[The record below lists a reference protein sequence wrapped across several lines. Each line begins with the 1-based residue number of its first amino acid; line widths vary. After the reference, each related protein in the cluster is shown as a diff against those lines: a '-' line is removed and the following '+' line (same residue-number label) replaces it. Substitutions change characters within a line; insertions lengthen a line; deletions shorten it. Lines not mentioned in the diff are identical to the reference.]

1 MIVALSWFE
10 CVRLRLTERI
20 GTTVMSALKIKKG
33 SSKHSAY
40 NLRPNYDTLI
50 ESHTLAILVDNEA
63 GVLARV
69 IGLFS
74 GRGYNIDSLTVAE
87 VDHEGRL
94 SRITI
99 VTSGTPQVIEQIK
112 AQLGR
117 IVPVHEV
124 HDLTVEGAFVERELA
139 LLKVSGQGEKRVEA
153 LRLADIFRANVVDST
168 LESFVFQLIGTPD
181 KIDAFADLMQPL
193 GLREI
198 VRTGVAAISRGA

>member
-1 MIVALSWFE
+1 
-10 CVRLRLTERI
+10 
-20 GTTVMSALKIKKG
+20 MSALKIKKG

-40 NLRPNYDTLI
+40 NLRANFQDQT
-50 ESHTLAILVDNEA
+50 EAHTLTVLVDNEA

-87 VDHEGRL
+87 VDHEDGL

-99 VTSGTPQVIEQIK
+99 VTSGTPQIIEQIK
-112 AQLGR
+112 AQLGQ

-124 HDLTVEGAFVERELA
+124 HDLTVEGPSVERELA
-139 LLKVSGQGEKRVEA
+139 LLKVSGNGEKRVEA

-168 LESFVFQLIGTPD
+168 LKSFVFQITGTPE
-181 KIDAFADLMQPL
+181 KIDAFAELMEPL
-193 GLREI
+193 GLNEI
-198 VRTGVAAISRGA
+198 ARTGVAAISRGK

>member
-1 MIVALSWFE
+1 
-10 CVRLRLTERI
+10 
-20 GTTVMSALKIKKG
+20 MSALKIKKG

-40 NLRPNYDTLI
+40 NLRPTFSDVQ
-50 ESHTLAILVDNEA
+50 ERHTLAVLVDNEP

-74 GRGYNIDSLTVAE
+74 GRGYNIESLTVAE
-87 VDHEGRL
+87 VDHTGHL

-99 VTSGTPQVIEQIK
+99 VTTGTPQVIEQIK

-124 HDLTVEGAFVERELA
+124 HDLTVEGHAVERELA
-139 LLKVSGQGEKRVEA
+139 LFKGAGQGEKRVEA

-168 LESFVFQLIGTPD
+168 LESFVFQITGSPE
-181 KIDAFADLMQPL
+181 KIDAFAELMRPL
-193 GLREI
+193 GLIEMA
-198 VRTGVAAISRGA
+198 RTGIAALSRGAE